1 MIGTKMTTNSAQK
14 KTNVETPLTRCA
26 DRATPEQLQ
35 DILKKTAELGSIGS
49 EDPIWDALGILTMA
63 NQSAEFIQA
72 AVHYL
77 PDELSKIWDIE
88 TVNRQKQQAELLTA
102 IQKVKVQVKAPSAN
116 KKPELLA
123 WGLGGIAIGSIL
135 SALAVGIFVVP
146 AQINA
151 ARGKDAAAIDWLQ
164 TDEGYLV
171 KKIVDKKRTSLN
183 DCIDA
188 AKKAGIKNKKGDA
201 PCLLNL
207 R

>member
-1 MIGTKMTTNSAQK
+1 MTTNTTQTK
-14 KTNVETPLTRCA
+14 KSIETPLTRCA

-49 EDPIWDALGILTMA
+49 EDPIWDALGVLTMA
-63 NQSAEFIQA
+63 NQSAEFIEA

-88 TVNRQKQQAELLTA
+88 TADRQKQKTELLA
-102 IQKVKVQVKAPSAN
+102 AVQNVKVQVKAPSAN

-135 SALAVGIFVVP
+135 NALAMGIFVVP
-146 AQINA
+146 VQIKA
-151 ARGKDAAAIDWLQ
+151 ARVNDAPVIDWLQ

-171 KKIVDKKRTSLN
+171 KKMVAKNQTSLN
-183 DCIDA
+183 DCIEA
-188 AKKAGIKNKKGDA
+188 AKKAGIKKKKGDA
-201 PCLLNL
+201 LCLLNL

>member
-1 MIGTKMTTNSAQK
+1 MTTNSAQTK
-14 KTNVETPLTRCA
+14 KVETPLTRCA

-35 DILKKTAELGSIGS
+35 DILRKTAELGSIGS
-49 EDPIWDALGILTMA
+49 EDPIWDALGVLTMA
-63 NQSAEFIQA
+63 NQSAEFIEA
-72 AVHYL
+72 AVRYL

-88 TVNRQKQQAELLTA
+88 TANRQKQQTELLAA
-102 IQKVKVQVKAPSAN
+102 IQKVKVQVKAPAAN

-146 AQINA
+146 VQVKA
-151 ARGKDAAAIDWLQ
+151 ARVNDAQVIDWLK

-171 KKIVDKKRTSLN
+171 KKIVAKNQTSLN
-183 DCIDA
+183 DCIEA
-188 AKKAGIKNKKGDA
+188 AKKAGVKKKKGDA
-201 PCLLNL
+201 LCLLNL